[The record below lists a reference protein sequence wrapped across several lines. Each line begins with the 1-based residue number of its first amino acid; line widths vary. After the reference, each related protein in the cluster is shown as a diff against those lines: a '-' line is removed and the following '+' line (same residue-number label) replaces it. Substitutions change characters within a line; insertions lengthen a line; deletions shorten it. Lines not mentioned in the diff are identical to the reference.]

1 MIMTYQ
7 YEDILNRDWILTK
20 WSTDLNQMATHE
32 VRITAIIDGPDG
44 HDWIVGEGW
53 GLTATNG
60 IYNLKASEFTMP
72 LEHFRKQA
80 VPMGGKEACKS
91 FMNELV
97 A

>member
-1 MIMTYQ
+1 MTYQ
-7 YEDILNRDWILTK
+7 YEDILNKQWILSK
-20 WSTDLNQMATHE
+20 WSTDVNAMATYE
-32 VRITAIIDGPDG
+32 VKITAIIDGPNG

-53 GLTATNG
+53 GLQ
-60 IYNLKASEFTMP
+60 EFIMP

-80 VPMGGKEACKS
+80 VPMGGKEACEA

>member
-1 MIMTYQ
+1 MTYQ
-7 YEDILNRDWILTK
+7 YEDILNKQWILSK
-20 WSTDLNQMATHE
+20 WSTDVNAMATYE
-32 VRITAIIDGPDG
+32 VKITAIIDGPNG

-53 GLTATNG
+53 GLQ
-60 IYNLKASEFTMP
+60 EFTMP

-80 VPMGGKEACKS
+80 VPMGGKEACEA